1 MTMTLI
7 RWTPRREMESFARDP
22 FFRSFFDALE
32 VAEAGPGRPW
42 CPRLDLVEEK
52 EKLVAQVELPGVD
65 PKAVEIHLQDDVLTV
80 KGERKEE
87 RESQDA
93 TFLKREHS
101 YGSFTRTVH
110 LPYRV
115 QADKVKAR
123 YKDGVMTI
131 DLPKAEEFV
140 GRQIPVEIAK

>member
-1 MTMTLI
+1 MPMI
-7 RWTPRREMESFARDP
+7 RWSPRREMESFARDP
-22 FFRSFFDALE
+22 FFRSFFDTFD
-32 VAEAGPGRPW
+32 VAEDGLDRPW
-42 CPRLDLVEEK
+42 YPRLDLVEEK
-52 EKLVAQVELPGVD
+52 DKLVAHVELPGVD
-65 PKAVEIHLQDDVLTV
+65 PKAVQIHLQGDVLTV
-80 KGERKEE
+80 EGERKEE

-93 TFLKREHS
+93 KLLKRETC

-131 DLPKAEEFV
+131 ELPKAEEFV
-140 GRQIPVEIAK
+140 GRQIPVEITK